1 MESTV
6 TGCDA
11 DVWRRPQCT
20 KTGGTITEWTA
31 KDRAKMSGAT
41 RVALAFYN
49 RLLDLLSADVLQRDL
64 TLMRHNVPLV
74 HGQE

>member
-41 RVALAFYN
+41 RLALVFYK
-49 RLLDLLSADVLQRDL
+49 RSLDLLSADVLQGDL
-64 TLMRHNVPLV
+64 TSTISDVPLV
-74 HGQE
+74 HDQE

>member
-11 DVWRRPQCT
+11 DVWRRPKCA
-20 KTGGTITEWTA
+20 KPGGTIPEWTA

-41 RVALAFYN
+41 RVALAFYK
-49 RLLDLLSADVLQRDL
+49 RLLDLLSADLLQRDL
-64 TLMRHNVPLV
+64 TSTMPDVPSV